1 MSEPKHPSTHP
12 STQQPTRYPIGSS
25 YIDQQFANL
34 LGRKANVTDTR
45 LLILFAK
52 LSAALSN
59 QNSCLRV
66 NDMSLIAALRMLD
79 CVSEMHPTDFD
90 SNLKISTPLVLLTDI
105 ADSDHAL
112 LYTER
117 FFQYESRIAN
127 ALIQRNVLL
136 TEDISP
142 LQPYFESGDD
152 PRQRLAAIQAMT
164 RQLTIISGGPG
175 TGKTSTVVKFLA
187 GLLQANPDFRIK
199 LAAPT
204 GKAAMRLGEA
214 ILSAAKR
221 LPAAMPSGMPTNV
234 TTLHRLLGV
243 RGDGHSFKYHRHH
256 QIPTDVLI
264 LDEGSMV
271 DLVMFDRVLDALPAD
286 ARLIILGDPSQLP
299 SVESG
304 SVLADITCQG
314 NCYSKDYR
322 LLLEKLAEMTLANT
336 LLSNTSL
343 NEHDSNHLL
352 ADAHCELKTSY
363 RFRDNE
369 GIGQLAFDLRN
380 NNLLVPTSNDQVRFV
395 ADFDATQLMQD
406 MGQLYT
412 PYLQLCRDDTDANTL
427 IDAFDQARLLTPIRD
442 GEFGVTLL
450 NQQFETSHF
459 PDASA
464 YYHGKPVMIMR
475 NHYALRLFNGDTGI
489 CVKRGDRIEVAFR
502 NGEGETE
509 YYLPA
514 RLPQHET
521 CFAMTVHKSQGSEF
535 DQVLLVLPKS
545 EREDFMSRELLYT
558 GITRT
563 RSKLIVYHT
572 DEIIQLMSQVRF
584 SGLSLRFLPSSKPIN
599 TISSATDDQ
608 LDLF

>member
-1 MSEPKHPSTHP
+1 MNTSMH
-12 STQQPTRYPIGSS
+12 YPIGSS

-34 LGRKANVTDTR
+34 LARKAAITDIK
-45 LLILFAK
+45 LLTLFAK
-52 LSAALSN
+52 LSAALNN

-66 NDMSLIAALRMLD
+66 DDASLISALSTLD
-79 CVSEMHPTDFD
+79 CVSEVRPADFAHD
-90 SNLKISTPLVLLTDI
+90 LKISTPLVLLNL
-105 ADSDHAL
+105 ADHAL

-117 FFQYESRIAN
+117 FFQYETRIAN
-127 ALIQRNVLL
+127 ALIRRNVLV
-136 TEDISP
+136 TEDISA
-142 LQPYFESGDD
+142 LQPYLEPGDD

-187 GLLQANPDFRIK
+187 GLIKANPEFRIK

-214 ILSAAKR
+214 ILSAATR
-221 LPAAMPSGMPTNV
+221 LPEAMPGGMPTTV

-256 QIPTDVLI
+256 PIPTDVLI

-271 DLVMFDRVLDALPAD
+271 DLVMFDRVLDALPLN

-314 NCYSKDYR
+314 NCYSKEYR
-322 LLLEKLAEMTLANT
+322 LVLENLAGVTLTNT
-336 LLSNTSL
+336 VLKNTSQDQQ
-343 NEHDSNHLL
+343 DSNHLL

-363 RFRDNE
+363 RFRDDE
-369 GIGQLAFDLRN
+369 GIGQLAFNLRN
-380 NNLLVPTSNDQVRFV
+380 NHSFVPVSNDQVRFV
-395 ADFDATQLMQD
+395 PNFDAPELMQD
-406 MGQLYT
+406 MRRLYA
-412 PYLQLCRDDTDANTL
+412 PYLKLCLENTDANL
-427 IDAFDQARLLTPIRD
+427 MINAFDQARLLTPIRD

-459 PDASA
+459 PDAPA

-475 NHYALRLFNGDTGI
+475 NHYALRLFNGDTGV
-489 CVKRGDRIEVAFR
+489 CVKRGNRIEVAFK
-502 NGEGETE
+502 NGEGEIV

-521 CFAMTVHKSQGSEF
+521 CYAMTVHKSQGSEF

-545 EREDFMSRELLYT
+545 DREDFMSRELLYT

-572 DEIIQLMSQVRF
+572 DEITQLMSQARF
-584 SGLSLRFLPSSKPIN
+584 SGLSLRFLPSGQPIN
-599 TISSATDDQ
+599 LLTPAADEQ

>member
-1 MSEPKHPSTHP
+1 MSQPNDSTTH
-12 STQQPTRYPIGSS
+12 QPMQYPIGSS

-34 LGRKANVTDTR
+34 LARKANITDAK
-45 LLILFAK
+45 LLTLFAR
-52 LSAALSN
+52 LSAALNN

-66 NDMSLIAALRMLD
+66 DDTELIAALRTVD
-79 CVSEMHPTDFD
+79 CVTEVQAADFSSD
-90 SNLKISTPLVLLTDI
+90 LKISTPLVLLVN
-105 ADSDHAL
+105 ADHAL

-117 FFQYESRIAN
+117 FFQYETRIAN

-136 TEDISP
+136 TEDIGE
-142 LQPYFESGDD
+142 LLPYLESGDD

-204 GKAAMRLGEA
+204 GKAAMRLAEA
-214 ILSAAKR
+214 ILSAAQR
-221 LPAAMPSGMPTNV
+221 LPAAMPSGMPTTV

-243 RGDGHSFKYHRHH
+243 RGDGHSFKYHRHY

-314 NCYSKDYR
+314 NCYSKEYR
-322 LLLEKLAEMTLANT
+322 LLLETLDNAKLDTALFDTVST
-336 LLSNTSL
+336 DQQGS
-343 NEHDSNHLL
+343 DHLL

-369 GIGQLAFDLRN
+369 GIGQLAFDLRYN
-380 NNLLVPTSNDQVRFV
+380 HSLLTVSNDQVRFV
-395 ADFDATQLMQD
+395 SDFDAPMLMQD
-406 MGQLYT
+406 MSQLYA
-412 PYLQLCRDDTDANTL
+412 PFLKLCRDNADADTKTL
-427 IDAFDQARLLTPIRD
+427 IEAFDQARLLTPVRD

-450 NQQFETSHF
+450 NQQFETAHF
-459 PDASA
+459 PDTPA
-464 YYHGKPVMIMR
+464 YYHGKPITIMR

-489 CVKRGDRIEVAFR
+489 CVQRGNRIEVAFK
-502 NGEGETE
+502 NGEGEIE

-521 CFAMTVHKSQGSEF
+521 CYAMTVHKSQGSEF

-572 DEIIQLMSQVRF
+572 DEIAQLMSQTRF
-584 SGLSLRFLPSSKPIN
+584 SGLSLRFLPPAKPAN
-599 TISSATDDQ
+599 LPSAAAIDQ

>member
-1 MSEPKHPSTHP
+1 MNAPR
-12 STQQPTRYPIGSS
+12 QYAIGSS
-25 YIDQQFANL
+25 YIDQQFANML
-34 LGRKANVTDTR
+34 ARKANITDTK
-45 LLILFAK
+45 LLSVFVK
-52 LSAALSN
+52 LSAALNN

-66 NDMSLIAALRMLD
+66 DDASLIADLGTLD
-79 CVSEMHPTDFD
+79 CVSEVQATDFGPD
-90 SNLKISTPLVLLTDI
+90 LKISTPLVLLTND
-105 ADSDHAL
+105 DHAL

-117 FFQYESRIAN
+117 FFQYETRIAN
-127 ALIQRNVLL
+127 ALIQRNLLL
-136 TEDISP
+136 TEDISA
-142 LQPYFESGDD
+142 LQPYLEPGDD
-152 PRQRLAAIQAMT
+152 PLQRLAAIQAMT

-187 GLLQANPDFRIK
+187 GLLRANPEYRIK

-214 ILSAAKR
+214 IISAASR
-221 LPAAMPSGMPTNV
+221 LPEAMPAAMPTTV

-256 QIPTDVLI
+256 PIPTDVLI

-271 DLVMFDRVLDALPAD
+271 DLVMFDRVLDALPAG

-322 LLLEKLAEMTLANT
+322 LLLEKLTNSPLDH
-336 LLSNTSL
+336 SL
-343 NEHDSNHLL
+343 IDHSSIDKLNSNHLL

-363 RFRDNE
+363 RFRDDE
-369 GIGQLAFDLRN
+369 GIGLLAHDLRN
-380 NNLLVPTSNDQVRFV
+380 NHSLVPTSNDQVRFV
-395 ADFDATQLMQD
+395 ADFAVGQLMQD
-406 MGQLYT
+406 MSQLYAA
-412 PYLQLCRDDTDANTL
+412 YLRLCRKNTDASTL
-427 IDAFDQARLLTPIRD
+427 IDAFDQIRLLTPIRD

-450 NQQFETSHF
+450 NEQFETAHF
-459 PDASA
+459 PAALA
-464 YYHGKPVMIMR
+464 YYHGKPITIMR

-489 CVKRGDRIEVAFR
+489 CVSRGDRIEVAFK
-502 NGEGETE
+502 NGEGEIE

-521 CFAMTVHKSQGSEF
+521 CYAMTVHKSQGSEF

-572 DEIIQLMSQVRF
+572 DEITQLISQTRF
-584 SGLSLRFLPSSKPIN
+584 SGLSLRFVPQGQSIKRVVPLVGAP
-599 TISSATDDQ
+599 DDQ

>member
-1 MSEPKHPSTHP
+1 MNAPNHPSN
-12 STQQPTRYPIGSS
+12 RYPIGSS
-25 YIDQQFANL
+25 YIDQQFANML
-34 LGRKANVTDTR
+34 ARKASITDTK
-45 LLILFAK
+45 LLSVFVK
-52 LSAALSN
+52 LSAALNN

-66 NDMSLIAALRMLD
+66 DDAALVADLGALD
-79 CVSEMHPTDFD
+79 CVSEVQATDFGPD
-90 SNLKISTPLVLLTDI
+90 LKISTPLVLLAND
-105 ADSDHAL
+105 DHAL

-117 FFQYESRIAN
+117 FFQYETRIAN
-127 ALIQRNVLL
+127 ALIRRNVLL
-136 TEDISP
+136 TDDISA
-142 LQPYFESGDD
+142 LEPYLEPGDD
-152 PRQRLAAIQAMT
+152 PLQRLAAIQAMT

-187 GLLQANPDFRIK
+187 GLLRANPEYRIK

-214 ILSAAKR
+214 IISAASR
-221 LPAAMPSGMPTNV
+221 LPEAMPSGMPTTV

-243 RGDGHSFKYHRHH
+243 RGDGYSFKYHRHH
-256 QIPTDVLI
+256 PIPTDVLI

-271 DLVMFDRVLDALPAD
+271 DLVMFDRVLDALPAE

-304 SVLADITCQG
+304 SVLADITSQG
-314 NCYSKDYR
+314 DCYSKDYR
-322 LLLEKLAEMTLANT
+322 LLLEQLANSPMAN
-336 LLSNTSL
+336 LPPDKSSVDYSFINKD
-343 NEHDSNHLL
+343 DSKHLL

-363 RFRDNE
+363 RFRDDE
-369 GIGQLAFDLRN
+369 GIGQLAHDLRN
-380 NNLLVPTSNDQVRFV
+380 NHSLVPTSNDQVRFV
-395 ADFDATQLMQD
+395 ADFDGDNLMRD
-406 MGQLYT
+406 MSLLYAS
-412 PYLQLCRDDTDANTL
+412 YRQLCREDTDATAL
-427 IDAFDQARLLTPIRD
+427 IDAFDQIRLLTPIRD
-442 GEFGVTLL
+442 GEFGVTRL
-450 NQQFETSHF
+450 NEQFETAHF
-459 PDASA
+459 PAALA
-464 YYHGKPVMIMR
+464 YYHGKPITIMR

-489 CVKRGDRIEVAFR
+489 CVNRGDRIEVAFK
-502 NGEGETE
+502 NSDGEIE

-521 CFAMTVHKSQGSEF
+521 CYAMTVHKSQGSEF

-572 DEIIQLMSQVRF
+572 DEITQLMSQTRF
-584 SGLSLRFLPSSKPIN
+584 SGLSLRFVPQEQPIKRV
-599 TISSATDDQ
+599 TSVAAATDDQ